1 MLLYV
6 NLAATLAVTAYA
18 LYLFFQVVYSRY
30 LFVKLGKKSTDAP
43 NLSERI
49 NSLLVNGFGQKK
61 LFKDKKSGVM
71 HFILFYT
78 FFILQMGLLEI
89 IIKGFV
95 TGFEYPLGA
104 FHKYFSF
111 MQEWTVFLMLCAV
124 LYAGYRRYVEKLKRL
139 QSQRDVK
146 AAVVIIALS
155 VLTTSILLTLG
166 FESIMLERELNFVY
180 APFSSIV
187 ATIFAGLGTTFVTVL
202 FYIFWWVHLLTVLGF
217 MVFMPQSKQSHEL
230 FALFNLF
237 FKKVGPVGRLRKV
250 DFEDEEA
257 EEFGVGKIEDF
268 TQHQLI
274 DLYACAECGR
284 CTNMCPASGTGK
296 TLSPMNLIVK
306 LRNHLTEKGSLI
318 TSHTPWVPAFVFS
331 DTKADQ
337 FALPMSGPGQ
347 SEIAATI
354 EMPNLIGDVITEEE
368 IWACTTC
375 RNCEDQCPVMNEHVD
390 KIIDLRRY
398 LVMTQGEMPVEATRY
413 FQNIERQGN
422 PWGTN
427 RNERV
432 KWREGMEEII
442 KTVDEVEEFDVLFW
456 VGSMGSFDIR
466 NQKIARSFTRL
477 LDKAGVK
484 FAILG
489 NQEGNSGDTARRM
502 GNEYLF
508 QELCMQNIE
517 TFQSYNVRK
526 IVTTDPHAFNTF
538 KNEYPE
544 FGLKAEVFHHTQLL
558 ADLLKEGK
566 LKPTKKVDEKIAY
579 HDSCYIGRYNDIYE
593 SPRDILRAIPGIEI
607 LEMERN
613 RENSLC
619 CGAGGGRMWMEE
631 REGTRMNIARTEMAL
646 ETNPTVIGSNC
657 PYCLTMISDGTK
669 AKEVEEQVQT
679 LDIAEIIEKSIEF

>member
-318 TSHTPWVPAFVFS
+318 TSRTPWVPAFVFS

-347 SEIAATI
+347 AEIAATI

-489 NQEGNSGDTARRM
+489 NQEGTLEIRRAAW
-502 GNEYLF
+502 GTSIYSK
-508 QELCMQNIE
+508 
-517 TFQSYNVRK
+517 SYVCK
-526 IVTTDPHAFNTF
+526 I
-538 KNEYPE
+538 
-544 FGLKAEVFHHTQLL
+544 LKR
-558 ADLLKEGK
+558 
-566 LKPTKKVDEKIAY
+566 
-579 HDSCYIGRYNDIYE
+579 S
-593 SPRDILRAIPGIEI
+593 
-607 LEMERN
+607 N
-613 RENSLC
+613 R
-619 CGAGGGRMWMEE
+619 
-631 REGTRMNIARTEMAL
+631 
-646 ETNPTVIGSNC
+646 
-657 PYCLTMISDGTK
+657 TMY
-669 AKEVEEQVQT
+669 V
-679 LDIAEIIEKSIEF
+679 KS

>member
-318 TSHTPWVPAFVFS
+318 TSRTPWVPAFVFS

-347 SEIAATI
+347 AEIAATI

>member
-18 LYLFFQVVYSRY
+18 LYLFYQVVYSRY
-30 LFVKLGKKSTDAP
+30 LFVKLGKKSKDEW

-49 NSLLVNGFGQKK
+49 NSVLVNGFGQKK

-89 IIKGFV
+89 IIKGFI
-95 TGFEYPLGA
+95 TGFEYPLGSV
-104 FHKYFSF
+104 HKYFSF
-111 MQEWTVFLMLCAV
+111 MQEWVVFLMLCAV
-124 LYAGYRRYVEKLKRL
+124 LYAGYRRYGEKLKRL

-166 FESIMLERELNFVY
+166 FEAIMLGKELNFVY

-187 ATIFAGLGTTFVTVL
+187 ATVFAGIGTTIATVL
-202 FYIFWWVHLLTVLGF
+202 FYVFWWVHLLTVLGF
-217 MVFMPQSKQSHEL
+217 MVFMPQSKQAHEL

-237 FKKVGPVGRLRKV
+237 FKKVGPVGRLRKI

-284 CTNMCPASGTGK
+284 CTNMCPASSTGK
-296 TLSPMNLIVK
+296 MLSPMNLIIK
-306 LRNHLTEKGSLI
+306 MRNHLTEKGALI
-318 TSHTPWVPAFVFS
+318 TSRTPWVPAFVFS
-331 DTKADQ
+331 DARANKL
-337 FALPMSGPGQ
+337 ALQMGGGYN
-347 SEIAATI
+347 EELAATI
-354 EMPNLIGDVITEEE
+354 EMPSLIGNVIKEEE
-368 IWACTTC
+368 LWACTTC

-398 LVMTQGEMPVEATRY
+398 LVMTQGEMPSEASRY
-413 FQNIERQGN
+413 FQNIERQAN

-427 RNERV
+427 RNERI
-432 KWREGMEEII
+432 KWREGMEDII

-466 NQKIARSFTRL
+466 NQKIVRSFARL

-489 NQEGNSGDTARRM
+489 NQEGNSGDTVRRM

-508 QELCMQNIE
+508 QELCVQNIE
-517 TFQSYNVRK
+517 IFQSYNVRK

-544 FGLKAEVFHHTQLL
+544 FGLEAEVLHHTQML
-558 ADLLKEGK
+558 ADLLKDGK
-566 LKPTKKVDEKIAY
+566 LKPTKAVDEKIAY
-579 HDSCYIGRYNDIYE
+579 HDSCYIGRYNDIYD
-593 SPRDILRAIPGIEI
+593 SPRDILRAVPGIEI

-613 RENSLC
+613 RESALC

-631 REGTRMNIARTEMAL
+631 HEGTRINLARTEMAL

-657 PYCLTMISDGTK
+657 PYCLTMLSDGTK

>member
-347 SEIAATI
+347 AEIAATI

-558 ADLLKEGK
+558 ADLLQEGK

>member
-318 TSHTPWVPAFVFS
+318 TSRTPWVPAFVFS

-558 ADLLKEGK
+558 ADLLQEGK

>member
-318 TSHTPWVPAFVFS
+318 TSRTPWVPAFVFS

-347 SEIAATI
+347 AEIAATI

-558 ADLLKEGK
+558 ADLLQEGK

>member
-155 VLTTSILLTLG
+155 VLTTSILLTLS

-318 TSHTPWVPAFVFS
+318 TSRTPWVPAFVFS

-347 SEIAATI
+347 AEIAATI

-558 ADLLKEGK
+558 ADLLQEGK

>member
-30 LFVKLGKKSTDAP
+30 LFVKLGKKSTDAA
-43 NLSERI
+43 NLAERI
-49 NSLLVNGFGQKK
+49 NSVLVNGFGQKK

-111 MQEWTVFLMLCAV
+111 MQEWVVFLMLCAV
-124 LYAGYRRYVEKLKRL
+124 LYAGYRRYGEKLKRL

-187 ATIFAGLGTTFVTVL
+187 ATIFAGLGTTFATVL
-202 FYIFWWVHLLTVLGF
+202 FYIFWWVHLLTVLSF
-217 MVFMPQSKQSHEL
+217 MVFMPQSKQAHEL

-268 TQHQLI
+268 TQNQLI

-296 TLSPMNLIVK
+296 TLSPMNLIMK
-306 LRNHLTEKGSLI
+306 MRNHLTDKGALI
-318 TSHTPWVPAFVFS
+318 TSRTPWVPAIVFNK
-331 DTKADQ
+331 TNANQ
-337 FALPMSGPGQ
+337 LALAGGG
-347 SEIAATI
+347 EIAATV
-354 EMPNLIGDVITEEE
+354 EMPSLIGDVITEEE
-368 IWACTTC
+368 LWACTTC

-398 LVMTQGEMPVEATRY
+398 LVMTQGEMPAEASRY

-432 KWREGMEEII
+432 KWREGMEDII

-466 NQKIARSFTRL
+466 NQKIARSFARL

-526 IVTTDPHAFNTF
+526 IVTTDPHAFNTL

-544 FGLKAEVFHHTQLL
+544 FGLEAEVFHHTQLL

-613 RENSLC
+613 RESSLC

-679 LDIAEIIEKSIEF
+679 LDIAEIIEKSIVF